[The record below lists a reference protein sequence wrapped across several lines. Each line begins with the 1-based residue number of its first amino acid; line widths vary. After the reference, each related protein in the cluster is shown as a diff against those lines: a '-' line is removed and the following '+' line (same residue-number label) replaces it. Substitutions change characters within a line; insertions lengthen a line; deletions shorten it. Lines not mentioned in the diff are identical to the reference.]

1 VQASGMV
8 WLLKRRETEMNQVI
22 WTNQTG
28 TVRVVYSNFW
38 YKVQFRNTKWRDAGS
53 FRDKNTA
60 ISVGINNF

>member
-1 VQASGMV
+1 
-8 WLLKRRETEMNQVI
+8 MNQVI